1 MPERILLTAVIP
13 EHLNDV
19 QDGIGNNDEYIG
31 KLGIWKINNRSI
43 NQTSGPISILHA
55 IGINSE
61 SGTKVIYFG
70 SYSEEGGGG
79 PS

>member
-1 MPERILLTAVIP
+1 MSGPMLLTAVIP

-19 QDGIGNNDEYIG
+19 QDGIGYNNEYIG
-31 KLGIWKINNRSI
+31 KLGIWKTSNPFI
-43 NQTSGPISILHA
+43 NQTSGPITILHA

-70 SYSEEGGGG
+70 SYTEAGGAK
-79 PS
+79 